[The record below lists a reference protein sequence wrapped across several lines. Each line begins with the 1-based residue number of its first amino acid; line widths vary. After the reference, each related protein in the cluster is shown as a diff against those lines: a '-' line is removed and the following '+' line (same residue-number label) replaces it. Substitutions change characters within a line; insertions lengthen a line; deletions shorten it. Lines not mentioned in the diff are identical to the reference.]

1 MPSLLQTTKM
11 KQIIHIGGN
20 KAASSLLQRQLFKKD
35 TRIQYLGEE
44 SSSNP
49 QHIEL
54 LYTLINCDDSF
65 YSEKLTKS
73 WFNNPSCDRESKVFL
88 FSSEDIMASSIPSV
102 CAHRLKKL
110 LPNAKIVMV
119 IRNQLTTLPSWY
131 SNHGRFLKNVPRRY
145 WKSYVSFKDWLEY
158 CFSFPKE
165 SPVEAMN
172 YYRFY
177 KIFSSI
183 FGKNKVH
190 IFLYEDLKDNP
201 NTFYQKWAQL
211 LDFETEEVTRML
223 SKKSE
228 RPRISNRYLKLHQL
242 TKLFPSLTSPIA
254 KLISPWIHQ
263 GKKAFIPTSKNHITL
278 ISKYYSKTN
287 AALSKEI
294 GVDLSLYGYP
304 ISDNSKL

>member
-1 MPSLLQTTKM
+1 
-11 KQIIHIGGN
+11 
-20 KAASSLLQRQLFKKD
+20 
-35 TRIQYLGEE
+35 
-44 SSSNP
+44 
-49 QHIEL
+49 
-54 LYTLINCDDSF
+54 
-65 YSEKLTKS
+65 
-73 WFNNPSCDRESKVFL
+73 
-88 FSSEDIMASSIPSV
+88 
-102 CAHRLKKL
+102 
-110 LPNAKIVMV
+110 
-119 IRNQLTTLPSWY
+119 
-131 SNHGRFLKNVPRRY
+131 
-145 WKSYVSFKDWLEY
+145 
-158 CFSFPKE
+158 
-165 SPVEAMN
+165 VEAMN

-263 GKKAFIPTSKNHITL
+263 GKKAFIPISKNHITL